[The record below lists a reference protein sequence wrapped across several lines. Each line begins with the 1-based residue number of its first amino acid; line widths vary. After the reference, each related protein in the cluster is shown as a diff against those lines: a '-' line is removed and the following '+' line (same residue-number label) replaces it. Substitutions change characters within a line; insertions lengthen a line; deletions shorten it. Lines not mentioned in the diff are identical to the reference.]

1 MEQQYREMFD
11 EVRSSSRLRE
21 EVQNMT
27 QLEQKPTRRRLPK
40 KVLLAAAVLVVL
52 GSTALAAVGAPET
65 LRGWFAQE

>member
-27 QLEQKPTRRRLPK
+27 QLEQKPTRRRLP
-40 KVLLAAAVLVVL
+40 
-52 GSTALAAVGAPET
+52 
-65 LRGWFAQE
+65 